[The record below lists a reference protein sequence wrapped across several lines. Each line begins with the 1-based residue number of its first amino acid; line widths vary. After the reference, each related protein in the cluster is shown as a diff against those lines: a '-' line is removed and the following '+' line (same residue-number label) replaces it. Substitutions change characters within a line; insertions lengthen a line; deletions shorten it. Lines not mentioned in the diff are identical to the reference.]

1 MRYAYP
7 MQKFQD
13 WVTQQWVILWGRRIN
28 PAEHPWLMGPF
39 GNLDV
44 LGSDFIQRF
53 AEKEGLL
60 IDKTTK
66 PQGLIPSMQKLSLT
80 ESEGL
85 SRQIVDF
92 YELTTN
98 YDIDLFVKWNPFFQI
113 FGRLINILF
122 SHRIGQLNV
131 PIKDVAEGESVTSE
145 ISTLIDPSSNQT
157 KYTFWHRSIK
167 SSGQVVYSGAYG
179 VCQLPSGEKCI
190 KAVFPL
196 PNGNATVVLSPSV
209 GENGELV
216 LESSG
221 KKFGDPGFY
230 FLLKDGQGDYWT
242 QFIRSFRDRLT
253 IREES
258 DYLWAE
264 QTLTLFR
271 LRVVRFA
278 YRISAKQR

>member
-1 MRYAYP
+1 
-7 MQKFQD
+7 MQRFQD

-28 PAEHPWLMGPF
+28 PADYPWLMGPF

-44 LGSDFIQRF
+44 IGSDFIQRF
-53 AEKEGLL
+53 AKKEGLI
-60 IDKTTK
+60 IDEKTK
-66 PQGLIPSMQKLSLT
+66 PQGLIPSMQKLNLT

-85 SRQIVDF
+85 STQIVGF
-92 YELTTN
+92 YEMTTN
-98 YDIDLFVKWNPFFQI
+98 YDIDLFVKWNPLFQI

-131 PIKDVAEGESVTSE
+131 PIKDTAEGESVTSE
-145 ISTLIDPSSNQT
+145 ISTLIDPRTNQT

-167 SSGQVVYSGAYG
+167 SSEQVVYSGVYG
-179 VCQLPSGEKCI
+179 ICDLPSGEKCI

-196 PNGNATVVLSPSV
+196 PNGNATVILSPSV
-209 GENGELV
+209 GENGELI

-230 FLLKDGQGDYWT
+230 FLLKDGRGDYWT

-253 IREES
+253 VRAES
-258 DYLWAE
+258 DHLLAE

-271 LRVVRFA
+271 LKVVRFV
-278 YRISAKQR
+278 YRITAKQL